1 MKKILS
7 LAAVIAAI
15 LVLTGFSDK
24 GKSSWGDYVVAC
36 GDKDLYIIDTQSST
50 QDSLAVVWHWN
61 VDEAKGQIPDEDVH
75 RARVLDDCKPV
86 DGGKR
91 LLLTSSGGETLL
103 LDIASRKILFY
114 AHTPMSHSADM
125 LPGDRIAVANSTNP
139 AGNSLEIYD
148 VSKPGV
154 VIWKDSLPRFHL

>member
-1 MKKILS
+1 MGIFEVMKKILS
-7 LAAVIAAI
+7 LAAVVTAI

-91 LLLTSSGGETLL
+91 LLLTSSGGEPCFWISRQERSFSMPTLPCPTPRTCFQETG
-103 LDIASRKILFY
+103 SR
-114 AHTPMSHSADM
+114 
-125 LPGDRIAVANSTNP
+125 
-139 AGNSLEIYD
+139 
-148 VSKPGV
+148 
-154 VIWKDSLPRFHL
+154 

>member
-1 MKKILS
+1 LKKILS
-7 LAAVIAAI
+7 LAAVVTAI
-15 LVLTGFSDK
+15 LVLSGFI
-24 GKSSWGDYVVAC
+24 GKEKSLWGDHLDAC
-36 GDKDLYIIDTQSST
+36 GVKDLYIIDTKSST
-50 QDSLAVVWHWN
+50 RDSLAVVWHWN

-103 LDIASRKILFY
+103 LDIASTKILFY

-125 LPGDRIAVANSTNP
+125 LPGDRIAVANSTNL

-154 VIWKDSLPRFHL
+154 VVWKD